1 MDDVGALYH
10 VMARGFNVG
19 RYPNKKISSC
29 WEPKNLTAFPAADRI
44 LFVI

>member
-19 RYPNKKISSC
+19 RYPRNF
-29 WEPKNLTAFPAADRI
+29 LLLGT
-44 LFVI
+44 